1 MNGSFTFGQ
10 KVVFGFATLLLL
22 CGLTGGVAY
31 YSNQSIR
38 SNLAEVSGHILPAT
52 DALIQLDRDLQQALV
67 DERTLLFTAADA
79 PSFGKLTADHAN
91 NIKQVAER
99 WDKFKEHATTF
110 ASASMRSMM
119 QTFEANRSQ
128 WLPVAGRIL
137 QQCAAL
143 PVEGRNEVIALSL
156 GDGAAKFEAT
166 REQINAITEELD
178 KVVAQIGASAQRSAR
193 NALVL
198 VVIIGLASIVIGVVL
213 TYSVGFRVT
222 RRLRAL
228 IASLSSSANETT
240 AAANLITNSCQ
251 TVAEGTST
259 QAASLEE
266 SSSSLEELASMTRQ
280 NAENSAQVSD
290 LMKKD
295 AAEVAGA
302 INARMTTMQHAV
314 EEAGQASAETAKII
328 KTIDEIA
335 FQTNILALNAAV
347 EAARAGEAGAGFAVV
362 AEEVRNL
369 AQRSAT
375 AAKETQQLIEKSSG
389 KTRDILELYR
399 EIADLTARNSQLSA
413 KITTLVDEV
422 ASASR
427 EQNQG
432 IEQINQAVRHMDSA
446 TQGNAASAEEAA
458 SAAEELNAQA
468 VMLHEAIAD
477 LARLV
482 GADTGEAAASAHRFS
497 APVRQ
502 PAGGSPAPA
511 YPSSQPKSLLAPAK
525 H

>member
-1 MNGSFTFGQ
+1 MNGSLTIGQ
-10 KVVFGFATLLLL
+10 KVVLGFAAIVVL
-22 CGLTGGVAY
+22 CGLTGGIAY

-38 SNLAEVSGHILPAT
+38 RNLDEVSGHILPAT
-52 DALIQLDRDLQQALV
+52 DALLQLDRDLQQALV
-67 DERTLLFTAADA
+67 DERTLLFTAADS

-99 WDKFKEHATTF
+99 WDKFSAQAASF

-119 QTFEANRSQ
+119 QTFDANRSQ
-128 WLPVAGRIL
+128 WLPVTGRIL
-137 QQCAAL
+137 EQCAVT
-143 PVEGRNEVIALSL
+143 PVDRRGEVIALSL
-156 GDGAAKFEAT
+156 GDGATKFEAT

-178 KVVAQIGASAQRSAR
+178 RLVSEIDASAKRSAR

-198 VVIIGLASIVIGVVL
+198 VVLTGLTSIVLGIAL

-222 RRLRAL
+222 QRLRSL

-240 AAANLITNSCQ
+240 AAANLITNSSQ

-266 SSSSLEELASMTRQ
+266 TSSSLEELASMTRQ
-280 NAENSAQVSD
+280 NAENSAKVSD

-295 AAEVAGA
+295 STEVAGA

-389 KTRDILELYR
+389 KTRDILALYQ
-399 EIADLTARNSQLSA
+399 EIADLTVRNGQLSA
-413 KITTLVDEV
+413 KVTTLVDEV

-427 EQNQG
+427 EQSQG
-432 IEQINQAVRHMDSA
+432 IEQINQAVRQMDSA

-482 GADTGEAAASAHRFS
+482 GADSGEAAAASQRFS

-502 PAGGSPAPA
+502 LAGGSPAPA
-511 YPSSQPKSLLAPAK
+511 HPSSQPKGLLAPTK

>member
-1 MNGSFTFGQ
+1 MNGSLTIGQ
-10 KVVFGFATLLLL
+10 KVVFGFATIVAL
-22 CGLTGGVAY
+22 CGLTGGIAY

-38 SNLAEVSGHILPAT
+38 SDLDEVSGHILPAT
-52 DALIQLDRDLQQALV
+52 DALLQLDRDLQQALV
-67 DERTLLFTAADA
+67 DERTLLFTAADS

-99 WDKFKEHATTF
+99 WDKFSAQAASF

-128 WLPVAGRIL
+128 WLPVTGRIL
-137 QQCAAL
+137 EQCAAT
-143 PVEGRNEVIALSL
+143 PVDRRGEVIALSL

-178 KVVAQIGASAQRSAR
+178 RLVAAIDVSAKRSAR
-193 NALVL
+193 NALIL
-198 VVIIGLASIVIGVVL
+198 VVLTGLASIVLGIVL
-213 TYSVGFRVT
+213 TYSVGVRVSQ
-222 RRLRAL
+222 RLRAL
-228 IASLSSSANETT
+228 IAALSSSANETT
-240 AAANLITNSCQ
+240 AAANLITNSSQ

-280 NAENSAQVSD
+280 NAENSAKVSD

-295 AAEVAGA
+295 SAEVAGA

-389 KTRDILELYR
+389 KTRDILTLYQ
-399 EIADLTARNSQLSA
+399 EIADLTVRNGQLSA
-413 KITTLVDEV
+413 KVTTLVDEV

-427 EQNQG
+427 EQSQG
-432 IEQINQAVRHMDSA
+432 IDQINQAVRQMDSA

-482 GADTGEAAASAHRFS
+482 GAESGASEAAARKYS
-497 APVRQ
+497 APVLQ
-502 PAGGSPAPA
+502 PVGGSQVAVHHNPE
-511 YPSSQPKSLLAPAK
+511 SKGLLTPAK

>member
-1 MNGSFTFGQ
+1 MNGSLTIGQ
-10 KVVFGFATLLLL
+10 KVVLGFAAIVVL
-22 CGLTGGVAY
+22 CGLTGGIAY

-38 SNLAEVSGHILPAT
+38 RNLDEVSGHILPAT
-52 DALIQLDRDLQQALV
+52 DALLQLDRDLQQALV
-67 DERTLLFTAADA
+67 DERTLLFTAPES
-79 PSFGKLTADHAN
+79 PSFAKLSADHAN

-99 WDKFKEHATTF
+99 WDKFSTHAASF
-110 ASASMRSMM
+110 ASASMRALM

-128 WLPVAGRIL
+128 WLPVTGRIL
-137 QQCAAL
+137 QQCGAA
-143 PVEGRNEVIALSL
+143 PVERRGEIIALSL
-156 GDGAAKFEAT
+156 GEGATKFEAT

-178 KVVAQIGASAQRSAR
+178 RLVAEIDASAKRSAR

-198 VVIIGLASIVIGVVL
+198 VLLTGVTSIVLGILL
-213 TYSVGFRVT
+213 TYSVGVRVSQ
-222 RRLRAL
+222 RLRAL
-228 IASLSSSANETT
+228 IAALSSSANETT
-240 AAANLITNSCQ
+240 AAANLITNSSQ

-266 SSSSLEELASMTRQ
+266 TSSSLEELASMTRQ
-280 NAENSAQVSD
+280 NAENSAQVSG
-290 LMKKD
+290 LMQKD

-302 INARMTTMQHAV
+302 INTRMSTMQHAV

-389 KTRDILELYR
+389 KTRDILSLYQ
-399 EIADLTARNSQLSA
+399 EIADLTVRNGQLSA
-413 KITTLVDEV
+413 KVTTLVDEV

-427 EQNQG
+427 EQSQG
-432 IEQINQAVRHMDSA
+432 IEQINQAVRQMDSA

-482 GADTGEAAASAHRFS
+482 GADSGEAAAASQRFS

-502 PAGGSPAPA
+502 LAGGSPAPA
-511 YPSSQPKSLLAPAK
+511 HPSSQPKGLLAPTK